1 MDFHIKGVI
10 FDLDGVIVKQ
20 KLDFAA
26 IKQEIFGDSE
36 GFILERMERLSGPE
50 RERAE
55 EILEGYERAAAEE
68 AELNDG
74 VKTLF
79 AHLDKQKTRR
89 AVVTR
94 NSRKS
99 VDIIQEKFGLDLGVV
114 ISRGDAPPK
123 PSPEPILLACRRMGL
138 SKEECI
144 FVGDFEL
151 DMLAGRRAGV
161 RTVLLRN
168 PAQPFSENADFTIDS
183 ISNLLDFLSP

>member
-1 MDFHIKGVI
+1 MDFPIKGVI

-26 IKQEIFGDSE
+26 IKQDIFGDSE

-74 VKTLF
+74 VKPLF
-79 AHLDKQKTRR
+79 AHLDKRKTRR

-99 VDIIQEKFGLDLGVV
+99 VAIVQEKFGLDLGVV